1 MLPRFMSG
9 IKGDKAMIKESTGA
23 QLIQAAFQSEKPIFI
38 PFITAGFP
46 TPAASIDIALTL
58 EEAGAGLLEL
68 GVPYS
73 DPLADGPT
81 IQTSS
86 HKAIAQGVTLP
97 KVLEMAKEMRGRGLK
112 IPVILFTY
120 YNPVLQYGTEKLIS
134 QLEDYGIDGIL
145 IPDLPFEEAEEVNK
159 LTEQNGRSFI
169 SLVAPTSQQRIQ
181 MIASHAQGFLY
192 CVSSL
197 GVTGARSTLDDSVV
211 GFLDEVKK
219 HSRVPVAVGFG
230 ISRAEQVQLMAP
242 HCEGYIV
249 GSALINILLKNEDVL
264 KDELTREQGLAEI
277 NKFVKELQSGL
288 S

>member
-1 MLPRFMSG
+1 
-9 IKGDKAMIKESTGA
+9 MIKESTGA
-23 QLIQAAFQSEKPIFI
+23 QHIQAAFQSEKPIFI

-46 TPAASIDIALTL
+46 SPSATIDIALAL

-81 IQTSS
+81 IQSSS
-86 HKAIAQGVTLP
+86 HKALEQGVTLL
-97 KVLEMAKEMRGRGLK
+97 KVLEMAKEMREKGLH

-120 YNPVLQYGTEKLIS
+120 YNPVLQYGVEKLIS
-134 QLEDYGIDGIL
+134 QLEEYGIDGIL

-159 LTEQNGRSFI
+159 LTAQYGRSFI
-169 SLVAPTSQQRIQ
+169 SLVAPTSKQRIQ

-197 GVTGARSTLDDSVV
+197 GVTGARSTLDSSVAE
-211 GFLDEVKK
+211 FIDEVKK
-219 HSRVPVAVGFG
+219 YSQVPVAVGFG
-230 ISRAEQVQLMAP
+230 ISRAEQVRLMAP

-249 GSALINILLKNEDVL
+249 GSALINILLKHEEAL
-264 KDELTREQGLAEI
+264 KDEVNREQGLSEI
-277 NKFVKELQSGL
+277 KKFVKELQSGL